1 MKRHFSR
8 LHDGHGKPILQYIFA
23 NSIVTPEEIVHS
35 PSTVVFPDQY
45 PASHPSPEDPTVPPD
60 PLFRNIQRVFNMDD
74 KLFRPLYG
82 PLQLQSEINSYK
94 HSRNHNQPQYFSR
107 PYTQPPASF
116 ISNPI
121 YLQTESISSNQS
133 STLINYEGV
142 SGFRADI
149 CPNCLT
155 TIRIGIGPKNLGI
168 HKCTPGMDDALR
180 KQGEKL
186 YTLELIR
193 KLESIPEQLSRDC
206 KDWADSTSGQLYL
219 IATKVEHSG
228 ELEDHRYEIE
238 QNYDKI
244 PFLRKV
250 LSESKIRLS
259 DEELYQF
266 LKFTKNTTKTIVTLR
281 GKSGGQNLNY
291 MIAVSTV

>member
-1 MKRHFSR
+1 
-8 LHDGHGKPILQYIFA
+8 
-23 NSIVTPEEIVHS
+23 
-35 PSTVVFPDQY
+35 
-45 PASHPSPEDPTVPPD
+45 
-60 PLFRNIQRVFNMDD
+60 
-74 KLFRPLYG
+74 
-82 PLQLQSEINSYK
+82 
-94 HSRNHNQPQYFSR
+94 
-107 PYTQPPASF
+107 
-116 ISNPI
+116 
-121 YLQTESISSNQS
+121 
-133 STLINYEGV
+133 
-142 SGFRADI
+142 
-149 CPNCLT
+149 
-155 TIRIGIGPKNLGI
+155 
-168 HKCTPGMDDALR
+168 MDDALR